1 MARYIL
7 MRLGGLIPVLF
18 ILSIITFLLMH
29 EVPGGPWTYGE
40 RPFSEEQM
48 AALKARYGLDK
59 PLLQQYTT
67 WLSGVL
73 RLDFGFSFEHPD
85 ESVLDIIKRTWPT
98 TMQLG
103 AMALTI
109 AFGIG
114 VPLGIVAAYKQN
126 SAVDYAATLLS
137 VLGFATP
144 HFVWGIL
151 FILIFSLRLKLVPTG
166 GWDEPKQWILPAVAY
181 SLAPL
186 AIVARYTRTSVV
198 EALHEDF
205 VRTARAKGLRERTVV
220 YRHVMKNALIPMLT
234 VMIPIIPD
242 LITGSIFIEAIF
254 RVPGLG
260 KFWVTSTVNRD
271 YPMIIGLVMMWS
283 VLIAVAY
290 LITDILYVYA
300 DPRLRF
306 S

>member
-18 ILSIITFLLMH
+18 VLSIITFLLMH

-98 TMQLG
+98 TMHLG

-198 EALHEDF
+198 EALREDF

>member
-59 PLLQQYTT
+59 PLWQQYTT

-98 TMQLG
+98 TMHLG

-126 SAVDYAATLLS
+126 SAVDYVATLLS

-198 EALHEDF
+198 EALREDRCLSSRDEKRGHSH
-205 VRTARAKGLRERTVV
+205 VDGHDSDYSRPHHWLNLYRSHLSRAW
-220 YRHVMKNALIPMLT
+220 
-234 VMIPIIPD
+234 
-242 LITGSIFIEAIF
+242 
-254 RVPGLG
+254 PGQVLG
-260 KFWVTSTVNRD
+260 DK
-271 YPMIIGLVMMWS
+271 
-283 VLIAVAY
+283 
-290 LITDILYVYA
+290 YA
-300 DPRLRF
+300 
-306 S
+306 